1 MTLLLDTHTFLWFW
15 WDDPRLSNVAR
26 GVIRDP
32 SNRKLIS
39 TASCWEIAIKVK
51 IGKLDA
57 AEVLKDFEAKATRAK
72 LTMLGTTVPQVIRS
86 GSLPLHHRDP
96 FDRLLIAQAF
106 ELRIPILSSD
116 RIMDLYG
123 VQRIWD

>member
-1 MTLLLDTHTFLWFW
+1 MTYLLDTHTFLWLVNSPEILPNRVINIIQ
-15 WDDPRLSNVAR
+15 DRLATVLVS
-26 GVIRDP
+26 
-32 SNRKLIS
+32 LIVP
-39 TASCWEIAIKVK
+39 WEIAIKVK